1 MERWELVFIYLLMP
15 SRWGDGTAYLRA
27 NCKENDGAGD
37 TDARRQ
43 TLQEARGASSAHPEP
58 CCRAGG
64 RPEVGKGLGAG

>member
-1 MERWELVFIYLLMP
+1 MEREV
-15 SRWGDGTAYLRA
+15 GAGTAYLRA

-58 CCRAGG
+58 CCRGVADL
-64 RPEVGKGLGAG
+64 RWGKGWGQEREEEV